1 MKIKNIV
8 ISILLIGLSVI
19 TIVYFALFKRVEP
32 VELEGINYGPFDRKG
47 IPMKEYKWG
56 LEYNPLVVTYYASG
70 EIYFDNG
77 KFYYANGYLQKY
89 KETKKE
95 KYRQAYFRMLDWLE
109 KNGELFLKDSII
121 WRIKFDFLPYV
132 KSGWYSGLTQGRI
145 AKVFIDAYEFTREEK
160 YLNLA
165 RKAINGML
173 VSRSE
178 GGVFYQDNR
187 GDIWIEEYPSP
198 VPSFV
203 LNGNMS
209 AILNLIDYYNI
220 TKDPYLKELVTKL
233 LDSLEKKLPLFDVP
247 EKKISRYD
255 LYGRN
260 QIFGFFSKENQLP
273 KNEHPID
280 KIILSLP
287 NDPDTILD
295 IGERD
300 DNLNFYSQ
308 IISNSSWS
316 DSYFID
322 GTSVRNFKNVR
333 KEKPDSYR
341 YAGVNL
347 FPTGNIYPGEKI
359 KITIYYKDISK
370 EEICLK
376 IYFRENRQWANLGCL
391 EHTGDN
397 FWKQNT
403 FKISTSDFP
412 NKGIG
417 HLTGESYHKL
427 HINQLKVLY
436 NYSGKEIF
444 KEYTEKWES
453 YLEK

>member
-1 MKIKNIV
+1 MKVKKII
-8 ISILLIGLSVI
+8 ISILIILLLIGAIIYSV
-19 TIVYFALFKRVEP
+19 FFKKVEP
-32 VELEGINYGPFDRKG
+32 VELEGIDYGPFDREG
-47 IPMKEYKWG
+47 IPMTKYEWG
-56 LEYNPLVVTYYASG
+56 VEYNPLVVTYYASG
-70 EIYFDNG
+70 KVYFVNG
-77 KFYYANGYLQKY
+77 TLQYNNGYLQKY
-89 KETKKE
+89 KETGEE
-95 KYRQAYFRMLDWLE
+95 KYYQAYFRMLNWLE

-145 AKVFIDAYEFTREEK
+145 AKVFIDAYEFTDEKK
-160 YLNLA
+160 YLDLA

-173 VSRSE
+173 VPRPE
-178 GGVFYQDNR
+178 GGVFYQDDR

-198 VPSFV
+198 IPSFV

-220 TKDPYLKELVTKL
+220 TKDPYVKELVTKL
-233 LDSLEKKLPLFDVP
+233 LDSLERKLPLFDVP
-247 EKKISRYD
+247 QKKISRYD

-273 KNEHPID
+273 KDEHPID
-280 KIILSLP
+280 KIILISP
-287 NDPDTILD
+287 NNPEIALD
-295 IGERD
+295 IGEED
-300 DNLNFYSQ
+300 DNLNSWSR
-308 IISNSSWS
+308 IISQSSWS
-316 DSYFID
+316 NSYFID
-322 GTSVRNFKNVR
+322 GVSVRSFKNIR
-333 KEKPDSYR
+333 EEKPKSYR

-347 FPTGNIYPGEKI
+347 FPTGNVFSGEEI
-359 KITIYYKDISK
+359 KITIYYKDVSK

-376 IYFRENRQWANLGCL
+376 IYFRENRQWKNLGCL
-391 EHTGDN
+391 GHEGDD

-403 FKISTSDFP
+403 FEISTSDFP

-417 HLTGESYHKL
+417 HLTGESYHRL

-444 KEYTEKWES
+444 KEYAEKWES

>member
-56 LEYNPLVVTYYASG
+56 PEYLPLVITYYASG
-70 EIYFDNG
+70 TGYYTNGEINYIG
-77 KFYYANGYLQKY
+77 GYLQKY
-89 KETKKE
+89 KETGEE
-95 KYRQAYFRMLDWLE
+95 KYYQAYFRMLDWLE

-233 LDSLEKKLPLFDVP
+233 LDSLEKKLPLFNIS

-255 LYGRN
+255 LYGRD

-403 FKISTSDFP
+403 FEISTLDFP

-417 HLTGESYHKL
+417 HLAGESYHRL
-427 HINQLKVLY
+427 HINQLKALY
-436 NYSGKEIF
+436 DYSGKEIF
-444 KEYTEKWES
+444 KEYAEKWES

>member
-95 KYRQAYFRMLDWLE
+95 KYRQAYFRMLNWLE
-109 KNGELFLKDSII
+109 KNGEVFLRDSLV
-121 WRIKFDFLPYV
+121 WKYEFDFRPYV
-132 KSGWYSGLTQGRI
+132 KLDWYSGLTQGKITR
-145 AKVFIDAYEFTREEK
+145 VFIDAYEFTGEEK

-173 VSRSE
+173 VPVSE
-178 GGVFYQDNR
+178 GGVFYQDDK

-203 LNGNMS
+203 LNGNIS
-209 AILNLIDYYNI
+209 TILSLIDYYNF
-220 TKDPYLKELVTKL
+220 TKEEYIKGLINKL
-233 LDSLEKKLPLFDVP
+233 INSLEKRLPLFDVP

-260 QIFGFFSKENQLP
+260 QIFGFFSTKTQLP
-273 KNEHPID
+273 KDEHPID
-280 KIILSLP
+280 KIILTLP
-287 NDPDTILD
+287 NDPDIVLD
-295 IGERD
+295 IGEKD

-308 IISNSSWS
+308 IISGSSWGN
-316 DSYFID
+316 SYFID
-322 GTSVRNFKNVR
+322 DISVRTFKDVR
-333 KEKPDSYR
+333 EEKPKSYR

-347 FPTGNIYPGEKI
+347 FPSGNIYSGEKI
-359 KITIYYKDISK
+359 KITIYYKDVSK

-376 IYFRENRQWANLGCL
+376 IYFRENRQWKNLGCL
-391 EHTGDN
+391 EYKGDN
-397 FWKQNT
+397 FWKQNA
-403 FKISTSDFP
+403 FEISTLDFP

-417 HLTGESYHKL
+417 HLAGESYHRL
-427 HINQLKVLY
+427 HINQLKALY
-436 NYSGKEIF
+436 DYSGKEIF
-444 KEYTEKWES
+444 KEYAEKWES